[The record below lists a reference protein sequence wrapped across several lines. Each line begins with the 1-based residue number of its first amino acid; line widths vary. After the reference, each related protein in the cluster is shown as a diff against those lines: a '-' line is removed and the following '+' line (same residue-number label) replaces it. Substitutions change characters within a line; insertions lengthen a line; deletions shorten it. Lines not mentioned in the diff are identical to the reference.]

1 MGELRQLKFSA
12 SIDTYVVIPVILLF
26 LLFKGLIAAESML
39 LSDSLSSFFC
49 GLVLRVL
56 PWFCSLSFSV
66 FRIP

>member
-39 LSDSLSSFFC
+39 LSDSLSFFC